1 MAWTVWSV
9 LLPPAKMPQ
18 LLGGIRVS
26 SWPTVQQLLH
36 LDVPLLLLQ
45 LGFHVLAVVGV
56 GVSDVVGVIA
66 PGGEGAAW

>member
-9 LLPPAKMPQ
+9 LSPPVKVPQ
-18 LLGGIRVS
+18 LLGGTTVS
-26 SWPTVQQLLH
+26 SWLTVQQLLH

-56 GVSDVVGVIA
+56 SISNVLGVVA
-66 PGGEGAAW
+66 PGGKGAAW

>member
-1 MAWTVWSV
+1 M
-9 LLPPAKMPQ
+9 LQ

-26 SWPTVQQLLH
+26 SWPTVQQFIY

-56 GVSDVVGVIA
+56 SVSDVVGVAA